1 MIVARPPS
9 SWVFASA
16 ALLAISGCVAERPD
30 SQFDQAATETL
41 RSERP
46 PNAPPLPPVSPS
58 ADLPKSRP
66 AKRDPTPSPQAVV
79 DDVLVTGTSF
89 SGYWVVEGPALIDYD
104 FGILSGITIS
114 HGQERAERNICLIH
128 DRVGDLDAICTA
140 GTAQDATGS
149 ARDGHVRLNWSA
161 GPGSLI
167 FEGQRMS
174 RDQID
179 GRLFGGVLGLG
190 LTGAIPA
197 RLRRLDDPYQDPV
210 GRPTADALKTILH
223 ALTEAAPAPPGLSPK
238 AADEFNAYRRQPK
251 LLPAPD
257 AIRFMGTI
265 SNRWRPKQR
274 VAVQDVFRIE
284 GEGRVALCRIEM
296 DPMAQVADFDCRP
309 VAL

>member
-1 MIVARPPS
+1 M
-9 SWVFASA
+9 
-16 ALLAISGCVAERPD
+16 AISLSGCVAERPD
-30 SQFDQAATETL
+30 SQFDQVATEAVPNV
-41 RSERP
+41 RP
-46 PNAPPLPPVSPS
+46 LNSPFPLPTLPS
-58 ADLPKSRP
+58 VDVPKSGQ
-66 AKRDPTPSPQAVV
+66 AKSDPTSSPQTLV

-89 SGYWVVEGPALIDYD
+89 SGYWVVEGPALIDYE
-104 FGILSGITIS
+104 FSILSGITIT
-114 HGQERAERNICLIH
+114 HGQDRAERNICLIH
-128 DRVGDLDAICTA
+128 DRAGDLDAICTA

-149 ARDGHVRLNWSA
+149 AREGHVRLSWSA

-197 RLRRLDDPYQDPV
+197 RLRRLDDPYQDAS
-210 GRPTADALKTILH
+210 GRPAAGALITILH
-223 ALTEAAPAPPGLSPK
+223 ALTMGASAPLGLSPK
-238 AADEFNAYRRQPK
+238 AANEFNAYRRETN
-251 LLPAPD
+251 LLPVPD

-274 VAVQDVFRIE
+274 VAVQDVFRVE
-284 GEGRVALCRIEM
+284 GGGRVALCRIEM